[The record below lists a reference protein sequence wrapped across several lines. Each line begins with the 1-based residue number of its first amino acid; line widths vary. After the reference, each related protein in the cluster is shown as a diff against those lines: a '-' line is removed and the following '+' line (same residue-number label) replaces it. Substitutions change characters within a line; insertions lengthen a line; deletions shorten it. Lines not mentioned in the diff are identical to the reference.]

1 MAKKTIFIVI
11 LIVFIVS
18 LIGASKFI
26 NNYSENNLL
35 NHSNKNSSLSDE
47 ITGNNTSILEDK
59 SGEQNIIEE
68 DVKMVKLTSEN
79 FEEEA
84 LKSEKTVLVDFYAD
98 WCGPCQMMSSII
110 EKIAEEN
117 KDIVVGKINVDEEE
131 DLAVRYN
138 VMSIPTFIVI
148 KNGEEVNR
156 IVGAVSKSKIEGII
170 K

>member
-1 MAKKTIFIVI
+1 MAKKTVLIVI

-35 NHSNKNSSLSDE
+35 NDSNENSSLSDE

-84 LKSEKTVLVDFYAD
+84 LKSEKIVLVDFYAD
-98 WCGPCQMMSSII
+98 WCGPCQMMSPII

-138 VMSIPTFIVI
+138 VISIPTFIVI

-156 IVGAVSKSKIEGII
+156 IIGAVSKSEIEGII